1 MLKTR
6 LRLLLALAMT
16 AIATGATADFR
27 INAQDEEKAKQK
39 IFDLTWAD
47 ESDLERK
54 EQAVERIGQRHF
66 GQSLRHDKSD
76 LELLQRIA
84 DRKLIKENDL
94 ENLQALGV
102 VLGNTLQQE
111 LGLEWKVYADEKG
124 RSRAL
129 CVPETENCLFP
140 MTMLSRR
147 LEVGLP
153 VDVETI
159 YEDAVAAIDPYLPDQ
174 NAYDGIK
181 PDPADRPGWL
191 KDRNSERPPIR
202 IHVE

>member
-1 MLKTR
+1 MP
-6 LRLLLALAMT
+6 LRFCLSLLLTLAMSL
-16 AIATGATADFR
+16 IAAGATADFR
-27 INAQDEEKAKQK
+27 INAEDEKKAKQK
-39 IFDLTWAD
+39 VSELTWAD
-47 ESDLERK
+47 KNDLARK
-54 EQAVERIGQRHF
+54 EQAVESVGQRHF

-76 LELLQRIA
+76 LKLLQRIA
-84 DRKLIKENDL
+84 DRKLIKQNDV

-111 LGLEWKVYADEKG
+111 LGLKWQVYSDRKG

-129 CVPETENCLFP
+129 CVPNTEHCLFP

-153 VDVETI
+153 VNVKRI
-159 YEDAVAAIDPYLPDQ
+159 YQDAVAVIDPYIPDR

-181 PDPADRPGWL
+181 PDPTERPGWL
-191 KDRNSERPPIR
+191 KDRESRPPIHIR
-202 IHVE
+202 VE

>member
-1 MLKTR
+1 MPLKSR
-6 LRLLLALAMT
+6 LSLLLALAVSFL
-16 AIATGATADFR
+16 AAGAAADFR
-27 INAQDEEKAKQK
+27 INAEDEEKAKQK
-39 IFDLTWAD
+39 VTELTWAD
-47 ESDLERK
+47 QNDLARK

-84 DRKLIKENDL
+84 NRKLIKENDV

-111 LGLEWKVYADEKG
+111 LGLEWKVYTDEKG

-129 CVPETENCLFP
+129 CVPDTQYCLFP

-153 VDVETI
+153 VNVQTI
-159 YEDAVAAIDPYLPDQ
+159 YQDAVAVIDPYVPDQ

-181 PDPADRPGWL
+181 PDPTERPGWL
-191 KDRNSERPPIR
+191 KDRESRPPTRIR
-202 IHVE
+202 IE